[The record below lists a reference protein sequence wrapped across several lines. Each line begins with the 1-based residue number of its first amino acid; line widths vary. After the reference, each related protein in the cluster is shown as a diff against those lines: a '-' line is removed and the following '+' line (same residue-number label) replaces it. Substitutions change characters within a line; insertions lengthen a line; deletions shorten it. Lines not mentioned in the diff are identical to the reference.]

1 MNHQAPFLCCLLKC
15 CPKYRKGTIANRIE
29 NAGRR
34 APHGPMPPLSSF
46 QIALKTP
53 KGVAPAD
60 GFESTVTAS
69 SVVAM
74 IVGESHST
82 NN

>member
-1 MNHQAPFLCCLLKC
+1 MNHHAPFLCCLLKC
-15 CPKYRKGTIANRIE
+15 CPRYRKGTIASKIE

-34 APHGPMPPLSSF
+34 APHGPIPPLSSF

-53 KGVAPAD
+53 KGVALAG
-60 GFESTVTAS
+60 GFESTLTAS
-69 SVVAM
+69 SVGAM
-74 IVGESHST
+74 IIEESHST